1 MKEDQFILENSDC
14 WARLENILLK
24 LKSKGVHK
32 LDKDELEE
40 FLILYNRA
48 CGHLSYSRTY
58 FGDSGTTEYLN
69 RLVAS
74 AHSYIYTPKSYNMRK
89 LLLFFYRDFPMI
101 FKRNVSYFWVSFSVF
116 MLGFILSFLLTLQNR
131 DNAAVFLPE
140 NILDGLDFSNSTS
153 SSWDGSIMSSVI
165 FSNNIAVG
173 INVLALGITL
183 GIGTVW
189 ILINNGFILGSIAAL
204 AAHSGSSV
212 IFWSMILPHG
222 ILELF
227 AVFVCGAAGLML
239 GYSIINPG
247 NLSRKDSLILRGRDA
262 IKLTCWTIPAFI
274 IAGLIE
280 GFFTPA
286 PVGVG
291 IKYAFSLF
299 ILAALLLYL
308 IKKRK
313 GNSPCFHF

>member
-1 MKEDQFILENSDC
+1 MKEDQFILENSDY
-14 WARLENILLK
+14 WARLENILHK
-24 LKSKGVHK
+24 LKSKGVNK
-32 LDKDELEE
+32 FDKNELED
-40 FLILYNRA
+40 FLFLYNRA

-74 AHSYIYTPKSYNMRK
+74 AHSYIYTSKSYNIRK
-89 LLLFFYRDFPMI
+89 LLMFFYKDFPMI

-140 NILDGLDFSNSTS
+140 NILDGINFSDGTS
-153 SSWDGSIMSSVI
+153 DSWDGSIMSSLI

-173 INVLALGITL
+173 LNALALGITL

-189 ILINNGFILGSIAAL
+189 ILVNNGFILGSIAAL

-227 AVFVCGAAGLML
+227 AVFICGAAGLMI

-247 NLSRKDSLILRGRDA
+247 NFSRKDSLILRGRDA

-286 PVGVG
+286 PIGAAF
-291 IKYAFSLF
+291 KYLFSLLL
-299 ILAALLLYL
+299 LAALLLYL

-313 GNSPCFHF
+313 SQLSGFHF